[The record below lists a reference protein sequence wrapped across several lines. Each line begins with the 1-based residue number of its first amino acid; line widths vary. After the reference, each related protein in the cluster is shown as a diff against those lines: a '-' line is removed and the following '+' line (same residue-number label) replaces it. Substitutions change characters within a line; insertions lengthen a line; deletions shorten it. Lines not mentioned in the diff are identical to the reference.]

1 MPCKARPIKL
11 YPTLHLSAVK
21 CTVKPKPAGFTRI
34 RVCEEPKVGKM
45 QVKAAAKDFT
55 KCIDLFQ
62 IFISLKFS
70 LDTCR
75 VSQEKDAKRFEI
87 PTYHMEKVGRVL
99 W

>member
-1 MPCKARPIKL
+1 M
-11 YPTLHLSAVK
+11 
-21 CTVKPKPAGFTRI
+21 
-34 RVCEEPKVGKM
+34 M
-45 QVKAAAKDFT
+45 QVKAAA

-75 VSQEKDAKRFEI
+75 VSQEKDSKRFEI
-87 PTYHMEKVGRVL
+87 LTYHMEKVGRVL

>member
-1 MPCKARPIKL
+1 MAVFMPCKARPIKL
-11 YPTLHLSAVK
+11 YPTLHLSTVK
-21 CTVKPKPAGFTRI
+21 CT
-34 RVCEEPKVGKM
+34 M
-45 QVKAAAKDFT
+45 QVKAAA

-70 LDTCR
+70 LDTYR
-75 VSQEKDAKRFEI
+75 VSQEKDSKRFEI

>member
-1 MPCKARPIKL
+1 LAHQALPYITPFRSKVNNKAQGPSRL
-11 YPTLHLSAVK
+11 YQNKGLRRAQL
-21 CTVKPKPAGFTRI
+21 GM
-34 RVCEEPKVGKM
+34 M
-45 QVKAAAKDFT
+45 QVKAAA

-62 IFISLKFS
+62 IFISLNFF

-75 VSQEKDAKRFEI
+75 VSQEKDSKRFEI